1 MSLLDLIAGTCLL
14 VIGLLFV
21 AALGLSKLLDSYDE
35 NLWKDDENE

>member
-21 AALGLSKLLDSYDE
+21 AALGLTKLLDSYDK